1 VGRRREQFQTPA
13 ATEPEQAA
21 HDAGLRYVAPGGA
34 DGIWRRKR
42 GAGFS
47 YVREGRTV
55 RDPETLQRIRALVI
69 PPAWTDVW
77 ICPQPN
83 GHLQALGRDARRR
96 KQYRYHTRWRAQ
108 RDQTKYERMIAF
120 GKMLPRLRARVTAD
134 MAGPGLT
141 RTKVIATVVRLLET
155 TLIRVGNEEYART
168 NQSFGLTTLKNRHVA
183 VAGDQVRFHF
193 RGKSGKTH
201 QITIHDPRIA
211 RIVKRCR
218 DIPGYELFQFIDDQ
232 GQWQTIDS
240 ADVNEYIHQIAGD
253 GFTAKDFRTWAG
265 TVLMAGA
272 LILCPAV
279 KSQAQANRHIVG
291 AIKEVAERL
300 GNTAAV
306 CRKSY
311 IHPAVIDA
319 YREGELTSSRKGHST
334 RRARN
339 GLPAHEAAVL
349 ALLEHRLA
357 GDRRGDRLQHLL
369 RRSLKRADG

>member
-1 VGRRREQFQTPA
+1 MGRSREQFRTPA
-13 ATEPEQAA
+13 ATEPEQEARE
-21 HDAGLRYVAPGGA
+21 AGLRYVAPGGA

-47 YVREGRTV
+47 YVRGGRTI
-55 RDPETLQRIRALVI
+55 RDPETLRRIGALVI

-83 GHLQALGRDARRR
+83 GHLQALGRDARLR

-108 RDQTKYERMIAF
+108 RDQTKFGRMIAF
-120 GKMLPRLRARVTAD
+120 GKILPRLRTRVAAD
-134 MAGPGLT
+134 VAGPGLS

-155 TLIRVGNEEYART
+155 TL
-168 NQSFGLTTLKNRHVA
+168 KNRHVA
-183 VAGDQVRFHF
+183 VAGGEVRFHF

-218 DIPGYELFQFIDDQ
+218 DIPGYELFQFIDDE

-240 ADVNEYIHQIAGD
+240 ADVNEYIQTIAGD

-265 TVLMAGA
+265 TVLMAEA
-272 LILCPAV
+272 LILGPAV

-291 AIKEVAERL
+291 AIKQVAERL

-311 IHPAVIDA
+311 IHPAIIDA
-319 YREGELTSSRKGHST
+319 FREGELTNGRKEPSMRKAA

-349 ALLEHRLA
+349 TLLERRLA

-369 RRSLKRADG
+369 RRSLKRG